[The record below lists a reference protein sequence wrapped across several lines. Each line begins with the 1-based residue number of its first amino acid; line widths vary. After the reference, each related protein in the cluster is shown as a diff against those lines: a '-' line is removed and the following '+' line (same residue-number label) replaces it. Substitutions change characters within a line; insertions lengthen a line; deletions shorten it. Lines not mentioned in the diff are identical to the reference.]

1 MKSLK
6 LIGQILLLVILAFL
20 SFLMLKIT
28 LSYFPISTKVGFLRI
43 KGYMFDVYPGFIS
56 KFWFTAFY
64 IHVMTS
70 MVVLFAGFTQFS
82 KRFYKYKIHR
92 KLGKLYVLVVVFL
105 SGPTGLI
112 MGYFANGGVSSQIA
126 FILLSLLWMVSTFL
140 AFRYAVLRKFEKH
153 KYLMIISYSLTLSA
167 LTLRAWKY
175 LFTAI
180 YDLEM
185 KPMDLYRILAWLGWV
200 PNIIVALIIIF
211 YQYKNTTKTMSSQ
224 NNNSISRE

>member
-6 LIGQILLLVILAFL
+6 IIGQLLLLGILAFL
-20 SFLMLKIT
+20 TFLMLKIT

-43 KGYMFDVYPGFIS
+43 KQWVYREYPGAIS
-56 KFWFTAFY
+56 KFWLTAFY
-64 IHVMTS
+64 IHVITS
-70 MVVLFAGFTQFS
+70 MFVLIAGFTQFS
-82 KRFYKYKIHR
+82 KKLYKYKIHR
-92 KLGKLYVLVVVFL
+92 KFGKLYVLVVVFL

-112 MGYFANGGVSSQIA
+112 MGYFANGGIYSQVA
-126 FILLSLLWMVSTFL
+126 FILLSILWILSTFL

-153 KYLMIISYSLTLSA
+153 RYLMIISYSLTLSA

-185 KPMDLYRILAWLGWV
+185 KPMELYRMVAWLGWV
-200 PNIIVALIIIF
+200 PNLIVALIII
-211 YQYKNTTKTMSSQ
+211 
-224 NNNSISRE
+224 SILKRKKA